1 MSTGV
6 RELKLWQEAVALG
19 GEVTR
24 HARQHARRETRAFTD
39 QMVGTALAVA
49 TSVADG
55 YGRPAAAEQR
65 DCYRRAKRFLAEL
78 ETALAVARHAELVS
92 PAALAQLSLR
102 IASVSRLLAGYLA
115 FIERQVAAEAAV
127 AVVTTPGTSTHG
139 VAGGGP
145 LKPGL
150 DSPATPPTPPTPAAP
165 PLAVSP

>member
-39 QMVGTALAVA
+39 QLVATALAIA

-55 YGRPAAAEQR
+55 YGRSVATEQR
-65 DCYRRAKRFLAEL
+65 ACYRRAKRFLGEL
-78 ETALAVARHAELVS
+78 ETTLAVARHADLVT
-92 PAALAQLSLR
+92 PTALSQLSVR
-102 IASVSRLLAGYLA
+102 VTTVGRLLAGYLS

-127 AVVTTPGTSTHG
+127 LERGPAGRPAAAE
-139 VAGGGP
+139 VA
-145 LKPGL
+145 
-150 DSPATPPTPPTPAAP
+150 PAAPAAP
-165 PLAVSP
+165 PLSRGD

>member
-39 QMVGTALAVA
+39 QLVGTALAVA

-55 YGRPAAAEQR
+55 YGRPAATEQR
-65 DCYRRAKRFLAEL
+65 DCYRRAKRFLTEL
-78 ETALAVARHAELVS
+78 ETALAVARHADIVS
-92 PAALAQLSLR
+92 PTALSQLSLR
-102 IASVSRLLAGYLA
+102 ITTVGRLLAGYLA

-127 AVVTTPGTSTHG
+127 AEG
-139 VAGGGP
+139 
-145 LKPGL
+145 
-150 DSPATPPTPPTPAAP
+150 AP
-165 PLAVSP
+165 PRAASPGAEQHGRAPHPTLGAAS